1 MSLKI
6 WLIATRPWSLV
17 MTFVSTCLAGIMAYS
32 SGSFSLYIFILTMIG
47 LIFAHMAANMTND
60 WYDVKHGVD
69 ANAPTSE
76 YRPHP
81 LLFGELDK
89 KKYKLVI
96 LTIYLLG
103 LFIGVYLTYI
113 RGILVLI
120 FSVLGVFFGV
130 FYTADPVKLKHH
142 SVGEISV
149 FLAFGPLMVGG
160 AYYAIS
166 GIFSWKPILA
176 SVPIGLLVSLVLFA
190 NNLRDKEYDVKVGI
204 TTLASGIDE
213 SRGLKYYSTLLFSS
227 FLITA
232 LLVVARVLSPFALIS
247 FLSIREAIKIVRD
260 FHNKIPLTADIVTSQ
275 LTLHFGVLLTLGE
288 FLNILF
294 RSFI

>member
-1 MSLKI
+1 
-6 WLIATRPWSLV
+6 
-17 MTFVSTCLAGIMAYS
+17 
-32 SGSFSLYIFILTMIG
+32 
-47 LIFAHMAANMTND
+47 MTND

-103 LFIGVYLTYI
+103 LLIAIYLTYV
-113 RGILVLI
+113 RGVLVLV
-120 FSVLGVFFGV
+120 FSVLGVLFGV

-166 GIFSWKPILA
+166 GFFSWKPILA
-176 SVPIGLLVSLVLFA
+176 SVPIGLLVSLVLLA

-204 TTLASGIDE
+204 TTLATGTDE
-213 SRGLKYYSTLLFSS
+213 SQGLKYYSILLFSS

-232 LLVVARVLSPFALIS
+232 LLVMVRVLSPFALIS
-247 FLSIREAIKIVRD
+247 FLSIREAIKIIRD

-275 LTLHFGVLLTLGE
+275 LTLNFGVLLTLGE